1 MTRMKTW
8 LRSFDRWTLAAFNP
22 EGPGYRGR

>member
-1 MTRMKTW
+1 MKTW

-22 EGPGYRGR
+22 EVPGYRGR